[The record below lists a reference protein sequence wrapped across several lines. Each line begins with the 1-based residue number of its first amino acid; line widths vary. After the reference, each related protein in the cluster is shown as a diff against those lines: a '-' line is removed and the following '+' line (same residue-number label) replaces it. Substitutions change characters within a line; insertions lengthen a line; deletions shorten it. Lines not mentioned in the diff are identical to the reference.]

1 MIVFQF
7 KVIAFISSIQ
17 EKYKLS
23 VGLNSV
29 FNAFHDSKFSKQSKA
44 KAKAKLKERFE
55 WKWKFL
61 PKYLFIK

>member
-44 KAKAKLKERFE
+44 KAKLKERFE

>member
-44 KAKAKLKERFE
+44 KAKLKERFE
-55 WKWKFL
+55 
-61 PKYLFIK
+61 